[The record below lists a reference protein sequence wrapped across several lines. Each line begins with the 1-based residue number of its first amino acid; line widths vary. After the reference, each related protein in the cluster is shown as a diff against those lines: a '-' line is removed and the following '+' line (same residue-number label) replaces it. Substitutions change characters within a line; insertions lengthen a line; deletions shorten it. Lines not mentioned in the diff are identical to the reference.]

1 MRHGGEF
8 MTNMLVAFIFVQTEF
23 RDENTAT
30 LLARI
35 PEVEELHRIA
45 GEDCYV
51 VRVRV
56 AGTDELYRLV
66 KDRIERIKS
75 VQSTRTT
82 LVLKTLKDNP
92 NPQSTHAAS
101 SVRSGC

>member
-1 MRHGGEF
+1 MRN
-8 MTNMLVAFIFVQTEF
+8 TLVAFVFVQTEF
-23 RDENTAT
+23 REDKTAT

-56 AGTDELYRLV
+56 SGTDELDRLV
-66 KDRIERIKS
+66 RDKIERIKS

-92 NPQSTHAAS
+92 QRPHAVSA
-101 SVRSGC
+101 VRSGY